1 MSSSFDFDQLQ
12 SFSAGTIG
20 PPGQRVFFLQAAST
34 GEIVS
39 LRLEKQLVT
48 RVAVDGE
55 LPGTEPP
62 PPIAKRDESSTFD
75 RSGQNESS
83 AWIPVVRPKGGKP

>member
-39 LRLEKQLVT
+39 LRLEKQLVAALADAFE
-48 RVAVDGE
+48 VAIANYDVIEGDGRGNE
-55 LPGTEPP
+55 VMEPL
-62 PPIAKRDESSTFD
+62 
-75 RSGQNESS
+75 
-83 AWIPVVRPKGGKP
+83 GKLLQQDHN